1 MVWMPWIILLSIH
14 LFIFEV
20 YVRSMSSFF
29 EYLTKEGSVIS
40 TIIVLLGVAVIVA
53 SSAVLGGYYQN
64 FILMIIGIFAGVVII
79 IIGGKYGKFKK
90 IEQKNE

>member
-1 MVWMPWIILLSIH
+1 
-14 LFIFEV
+14 
-20 YVRSMSSFF
+20 MSSFF

-40 TIIVLLGVAVIVA
+40 TAIVLIGVAVIIT
-53 SSAVLGGYYQN
+53 SSVFFSNTYDN
-64 FILMIIGIFAGVVII
+64 FILMIVGIFAGIIII

>member
-1 MVWMPWIILLSIH
+1 MPAIIESSIH
-14 LFIFEV
+14 LFRVEV

-29 EYLTKEGSVIS
+29 EYLTKESSVIS
-40 TIIVLLGVAVIVA
+40 TAIVLLGVAVIIA
-53 SSAVLGGYYQN
+53 SSVIFSTIYQN
-64 FILMIIGIFAGVVII
+64 FILMIVGIFVGIIII

>member
-1 MVWMPWIILLSIH
+1 
-14 LFIFEV
+14 
-20 YVRSMSSFF
+20 MSSFF

-40 TIIVLLGVAVIVA
+40 TAIVLLGVAVIIA
-53 SSAVLGGYYQN
+53 SSVVFSGYYQN
-64 FILMIIGIFAGVVII
+64 FILMIVGIFVGIIII

>member
-1 MVWMPWIILLSIH
+1 
-14 LFIFEV
+14 
-20 YVRSMSSFF
+20 MSSFF

-40 TIIVLLGVAVIVA
+40 TAIVLLGVAVIIA
-53 SSAVLGGYYQN
+53 SSVIFSTTYDN
-64 FILMIIGIFAGVVII
+64 FILMIVGIFAGIIII